1 MTLYKIPLGVSWNS
15 EVYLKGE
22 SATTLPLTQSPRLRP
37 SGQQTRKEV
46 FQ

>member
-22 SATTLPLTQSPRLRP
+22 SATTLPRLP